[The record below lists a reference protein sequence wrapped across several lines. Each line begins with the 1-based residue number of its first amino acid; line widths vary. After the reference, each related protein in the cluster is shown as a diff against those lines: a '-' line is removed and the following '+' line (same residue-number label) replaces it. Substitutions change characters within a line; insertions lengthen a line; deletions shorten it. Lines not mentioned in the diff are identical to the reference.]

1 MCRVLGITDD
11 ELPVLWDADFL
22 YGPRTQSGADT
33 YMLCEINVSSVLPFP
48 PGAPANVAVAAKR
61 RCAPESRSMRT

>member
-1 MCRVLGITDD
+1 MCRVLGIPDD

-22 YGPRTQSGADT
+22 YGPRTQDGADT

-48 PGAPANVAVAAKR
+48 PGAPARVAVAAQR
-61 RCAPESRSMRT
+61 RCAPEARSMST